1 MYSIYERFG
10 AGARDSKTL
19 CNFGDSG
26 LCNFQGKP
34 TTQGWVFPIAKIYI
48 PLHYVCRLVFYK
60 QPCLYVE
67 TFMNRD
73 CNPV

>member
-1 MYSIYERFG
+1 MRGSELGLVIQKRCVTLEILVCVT
-10 AGARDSKTL
+10 SKA
-19 CNFGDSG
+19 
-26 LCNFQGKP
+26 KP